1 MCMYVITLKDNPQG
15 IYSVFDSEDQRIVPL
30 FVEIDDADRYVMTL
44 EEDSENPEL
53 EVLECQPDQ
62 IINACRAQGQR
73 FSIITGDTLIVPPTE
88 VIKST
93 KKE

>member
-1 MCMYVITLKDNPQG
+1 MFVITLKDHPQG
-15 IYSVFDSEDQRIVPL
+15 IYSVFDDKEDRIVPL
-30 FVEIDDADRYVMTL
+30 FIEQDDAVRYVMAL
-44 EEDSENPEL
+44 AEDDGNPEL
-53 EVLECQPDQ
+53 QVLETEPDQ